1 MWNVVAWSACLL
13 TLFDLSGAQVML
25 AVLFLFD
32 EGVLNQE
39 KFQLQTFED
48 WFRVVLD
55 PKLKDQKI
63 SLGYCMKGGLTIL

>member
-1 MWNVVAWSACLL
+1 
-13 TLFDLSGAQVML
+13 ML

-63 SLGYCMKGGLTIL
+63 SLGYCIKVGLTILYRGVRAELYHSCHCYHE